1 MPKKK
6 KPSMLKSQRQKL
18 AAQRAKRAASQ
29 QKARGGMTNL
39 KKPTMQKLVRKA
51 AQSRK
56 RASGRPLVR
65 KAELDKAKKPSI
77 KRGASALR
85 GRANA
90 PKNLANMTKKL
101 AKARG
106 LRRAGRGGLATLALA
121 AANKIQ
127 DRLLS
132 PAALKRK
139 RANEIRP
146 LTKADLPSLPKGGGS
161 RRGQGSGKPKTK
173 PAKKPVANLPKDYK
187 KTEKAAFDK
196 AKKPQPKKPA
206 PLSAGAKAFDKAFA
220 AARSAGKKE
229 FTWRGKRYHTRLKK

>member
-1 MPKKK
+1 MARKK
-6 KPSMLKSQRQKL
+6 KPSMLKTQRQKL

-65 KAELDKAKKPSI
+65 KAELDKAAKPSI

-90 PKNLANMTKKL
+90 PKILERMTKKL
-101 AKARG
+101 GQARG
-106 LRRAGRGGLATLALA
+106 VRNARRGGLLTAGLA
-121 AANKIQ
+121 AANAIQ

-146 LTKADLPSLPKGGGS
+146 LTKADMPKLPKGSGS
-161 RRGQGSGKPKTK
+161 RTGQGSGKPKAKTT
-173 PAKKPVANLPKDYK
+173 KKPVANLPKDYK
-187 KTEKAAFDK
+187 KTEQAAFK
-196 AKKPQPKKPA
+196 KAAKKPG
-206 PLSAGAKAFDKAFA
+206 LSAGAKAFDKAFA

-229 FTWRGKRYHTRLKK
+229 FTWRGKRYTTKLKK

>member
-1 MPKKK
+1 MARKK

-29 QKARGGMTNL
+29 QKARAGMTNL

-90 PKNLANMTKKL
+90 AKTSARMEAKL
-101 AKARG
+101 KAA
-106 LRRAGRGGLATLALA
+106 RAGRGLRGLLGKAGRALVPLGMA
-121 AANKIQ
+121 LEVKNIADRSKRDAERNKKLN
-127 DRLLS
+127 RRPFEEL
-132 PAALKRK
+132 
-139 RANEIRP
+139 RADNYKP
-146 LTKADLPSLPKGGGS
+146 NPN
-161 RRGQGSGKPKTK
+161 RRGQGSGKPASKSK
-173 PAKKPVANLPKDYK
+173 PKPK
-187 KTEKAAFDK
+187 KTENK
-196 AKKPQPKKPA
+196 PKKTENKQPA
-206 PLSAGAKAFDKAFA
+206 APTTKGLSAGAKAFDKAFA
-220 AARSAGKKE
+220 AARRAGKKE